1 MPVSDPM
8 KTKRYFKK
16 VTLRLIV
23 PVERWRGGEVERW
36 RVAQADDLTG
46 ARRYGKICQRCQM
59 KRAEFVRRAI
69 VEKMARDTDRI

>member
-16 VTLRLIV
+16 VTLRLTV
-23 PVERWRGGEVERW
+23 PVERW

-46 ARRYGKICQRCQM
+46 ARRYGKICQRCQR
-59 KRAEFVRRAI
+59 KRAEFVRQAI